1 MIHCTF
7 KVNSA
12 ETGLAKMAA
21 RALRLEVSEHVNV
34 LGFSLATAARKVS
47 MFHSLKEMLK
57 NMNKE
62 NICNNNYGFMLLK

>member
-1 MIHCTF
+1 MMHCTF

-21 RALRLEVSEHVNV
+21 RAPRLEESDCVYV

-47 MFHSLKEMLK
+47 MFHSLTATVK
-57 NMNKE
+57 
-62 NICNNNYGFMLLK
+62 C